1 MTVVNIAQPDIT
13 LILDIDGVILDA
25 TLSETIASE
34 DLRAWVGRPWT
45 DTVAG
50 VGMTN
55 IRAILDDVRSTG
67 LSAYRRVDQRFPSG
81 RELPIEY
88 TTVRLGGDGGVLA
101 VGRNHQAVHELQ
113 SRLVAA
119 QRAMEQESWRLRS
132 IETRYRLLFDS
143 SSEAVVMLD
152 TQTLRV
158 VEANP
163 AAARDLNVGPGW
175 DFLAALLTHERGPFE
190 TMLARVRE
198 QGRAPGTVIHYGP
211 EREPR
216 IVRASLLTSEQRPV
230 FVLQVSRF
238 DAPAAEGTFAGDGP
252 DIAELVERLPEAFVV
267 LDRNAR
273 IVRANRLFLDL
284 VQIGA
289 EAPVV
294 GESLEKWL
302 QHPGAGTGLRGV
314 LHRYGGLRR
323 LPAVVQGEHG
333 STSNVE
339 ISATADSETQ
349 PRFFGTLLRETGER
363 PLPPD
368 PDLLRATFGSLVR
381 DGGRVSLRD
390 LVQETVASVEQH
402 CVASALELSAGN
414 RTMAAK
420 ILGLS
425 RQSLHTKI
433 NQFGLAG
440 RNPAPSEDADG

>member
-25 TLSETIASE
+25 TLSEAIASE
-34 DLRAWVGRPWT
+34 DVRAWVGRPWA

-50 VGMTN
+50 GGLTN

-67 LSAYRRVDQRFPSG
+67 LSAYRRVDQKFPSG

-158 VEANP
+158 VDANP

-175 DFLAALLTHERGPFE
+175 DFLAALRTQEREPFE

-230 FVLQVSRF
+230 FLLQISRF
-238 DAPAAEGTFAGDGP
+238 DAVAGEGTAADGEP
-252 DIAELVERLPEAFVV
+252 DIAALVERLPEAFVV

-273 IVRANRLFLDL
+273 IVRANRQFLD
-284 VQIGA
+284 QIG
-289 EAPVV
+289 
-294 GESLEKWL
+294 
-302 QHPGAGTGLRGV
+302 
-314 LHRYGGLRR
+314 
-323 LPAVVQGEHG
+323 
-333 STSNVE
+333 
-339 ISATADSETQ
+339 
-349 PRFFGTLLRETGER
+349 
-363 PLPPD
+363 
-368 PDLLRATFGSLVR
+368 RAHV
-381 DGGRVSLRD
+381 
-390 LVQETVASVEQH
+390 
-402 CVASALELSAGN
+402 
-414 RTMAAK
+414 
-420 ILGLS
+420 
-425 RQSLHTKI
+425 
-433 NQFGLAG
+433 
-440 RNPAPSEDADG
+440 